1 MHQLQLLKPFPG
13 EHRSDIVSQLCCIDK
28 SYIIHFNC
36 IVITFYFLPYQ
47 QPTTNDNFGGRNNV
61 INVKKSDFEVFQALE
76 SDASASIGSA
86 GSISELLAR
95 IKIT

>member
-1 MHQLQLLKPFPG
+1 M
-13 EHRSDIVSQLCCIDK
+13 
-28 SYIIHFNC
+28 
-36 IVITFYFLPYQ
+36 
-47 QPTTNDNFGGRNNV
+47 

-95 IKIT
+95 IKIS

>member
-1 MHQLQLLKPFPG
+1 M
-13 EHRSDIVSQLCCIDK
+13 CILE
-28 SYIIHFNC
+28 
-36 IVITFYFLPYQ
+36 FL

-86 GSISELLAR
+86 GSISEYHPLLGIIRRRNSLSLILLLCGVALYQFS
-95 IKIT
+95 ILGLLNGSSSQS